1 MIIPTMNAPWFRKSF
16 KSDHK
21 KLLMIIIPSANEV
34 RGGGGGKKKPFLP
47 AGGGMLGRGET
58 SFCVFFGKNFY

>member
-34 RGGGGGKKKPFLP
+34 RGGGGIGITVCPSGCADSFP
-47 AGGGMLGRGET
+47 A
-58 SFCVFFGKNFY
+58 SNFRLV